1 MNKPSS
7 AKSKILIVDDNSEN
21 LGVLFNILDAM
32 GYDVRIAQDGESAIA
47 KIKRHPPELILLDVM
62 MPGIDGFETCSRLK
76 ADPSLAEIPVI
87 FMTAL
92 SETIDK
98 LKGLKLGAVDYIT
111 KPFNTEEILARIQ
124 LHLQLYQT
132 TQRLKYEVIERSKA
146 ETALA
151 QLNQQLEQ
159 QVNERTKELAMT
171 LEQLQKTHKEL
182 LSRKQQLEYLACHDT
197 LTGLP
202 NRNWLMFRLEHL
214 IGRSKVDCG
223 FHFGLIYIDLDHFK
237 VINDSMG
244 HIVGDG
250 LLNQVAQRLLKTCT
264 KYFGSVVRLGGDEFV
279 ILLEN
284 ISHIERAISLAE
296 TIFNQLKL
304 PLEWENYQYHINA
317 SIGITHSSFGY
328 KEPAEV
334 LRDADLAMYSAKKA
348 GRGCHRVL
356 TANLQKQAALRL
368 QLEQELRKAIK
379 NQEFCLHYQPIVSL
393 TSGELAGFEA
403 LVRWQH
409 PERGMVSPGLF
420 IPIAEETGL
429 IYDLGDWIF
438 HSAISQWREWQQ
450 QFPVCADL
458 VLHINLSPIQLTQDD
473 FFICLEELLV
483 KNKLDR
489 SGLKLEITE
498 SCLISQQVKSSRVL
512 DQAKLMGLQLCIDD
526 FGTGYS
532 CLSHLQELPLDSLKI
547 DRSFVMNLGENDN
560 DGAIVR
566 TIIAL
571 AHNLGMEVVAEGIE
585 TYEQWQKLKALGCE
599 WGQGYLFAKPM
610 NIQQAT
616 QAIKS
621 LQEGTTIL
629 IESSSFFKNR
639 MAN

>member
-1 MNKPSS
+1 
-7 AKSKILIVDDNSEN
+7 
-21 LGVLFNILDAM
+21 
-32 GYDVRIAQDGESAIA
+32 
-47 KIKRHPPELILLDVM
+47 
-62 MPGIDGFETCSRLK
+62 
-76 ADPSLAEIPVI
+76 
-87 FMTAL
+87 
-92 SETIDK
+92 
-98 LKGLKLGAVDYIT
+98 
-111 KPFNTEEILARIQ
+111 
-124 LHLQLYQT
+124 
-132 TQRLKYEVIERSKA
+132 
-146 ETALA
+146 
-151 QLNQQLEQ
+151 
-159 QVNERTKELAMT
+159 
-171 LEQLQKTHKEL
+171 
-182 LSRKQQLEYLACHDT
+182 
-197 LTGLP
+197 
-202 NRNWLMFRLEHL
+202 MFRLEHL
-214 IGRSKVDCG
+214 IARSKVDCG

-244 HIVGDG
+244 HLVGDG
-250 LLNQVAQRLLKTCT
+250 LLNQVAQRLLQTCT

-279 ILLEN
+279 IILEN
-284 ISHIERAISLAE
+284 IAHIQRLISLAE
-296 TIFNQLKL
+296 TILNQLKL
-304 PLEWENYQYHINA
+304 PFEWENYQYHINA

-438 HSAISQWREWQQ
+438 HSAISQWGEWQQ

-458 VLHINLSPIQLTQDD
+458 VLHINLSPIQLTQDN
-473 FFICLEELLV
+473 FFIRLEELLV
-483 KNKLDR
+483 KNQLDR

-547 DRSFVMNLGENDN
+547 DRSFVMNLGSNDN
-560 DGAIVR
+560 DAAIVR

-585 TYEQWQKLKALGCE
+585 TDEQWQKLKALGCE
-599 WGQGYLFAKPM
+599 WGQGYLFAEPM

-621 LQEGTTIL
+621 REEGTVML
-629 IESSSFFKNR
+629 IESSSFFNNR